1 MPQQQLQPL
10 HMTTMTTDMKLWMGS
25 DEEREERKRLK
36 EKRQRQLKKQQNK
49 PLMLPTPTLL
59 LKIHML
65 QPPNL
70 QPLQLL
76 PLPQQQLQSIQ
87 HQSQYTQL
95 KDQTNQINLI
105 PDMLPNHPTLNQITH
120 MPLVVRTTIFMVQV
134 VQIML
139 PTELPTITVLTM
151 EWDMVEMIMA
161 KAKKKIQIHMAL

>member
-25 DEEREERKRLK
+25 DEEREERKKLK
-36 EKRQRQLKKQQNK
+36 EKRQRQLKKQPNKPQKK

-76 PLPQQQLQSIQ
+76 QLQSIQ

-105 PDMLPNHPTLNQITH
+105 PDMLP
-120 MPLVVRTTIFMVQV
+120 
-134 VQIML
+134 
-139 PTELPTITVLTM
+139 
-151 EWDMVEMIMA
+151 
-161 KAKKKIQIHMAL
+161 